1 MKSKICGISDYN
13 TLKYIIAHPCPPE
26 YIGFIVN
33 YKESKRFVEFNKL
46 KKLLKIDK
54 KKCKFVAVLVKP
66 TNKEFKISL
75 LNVDS
80 FDANNLMK
88 FP

>member
-1 MKSKICGISDYN
+1 MNVMGGIIWNINTHPKIIIPTHFSIFNLVSVKDASEHTIS
-13 TLKYIIAHPCPPE
+13 TM
-26 YIGFIVN
+26 
-33 YKESKRFVEFNKL
+33 SVEL
-46 KKLLKIDK
+46 
-54 KKCKFVAVLVKP
+54 KP

>member
-1 MKSKICGISDYN
+1 MNVMDGIIWNIYTHPKIIVPTHFSIFSLVSVEDASEHATN
-13 TLKYIIAHPCPPE
+13 TM
-26 YIGFIVN
+26 
-33 YKESKRFVEFNKL
+33 SVEL
-46 KKLLKIDK
+46 
-54 KKCKFVAVLVKP
+54 KP

-75 LNVDS
+75 VNVDS